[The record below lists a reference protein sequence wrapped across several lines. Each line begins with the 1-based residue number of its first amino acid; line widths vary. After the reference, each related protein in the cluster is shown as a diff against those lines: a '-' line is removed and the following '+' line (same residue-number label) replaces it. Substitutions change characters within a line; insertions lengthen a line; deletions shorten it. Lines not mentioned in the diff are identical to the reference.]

1 MNRQLEYYKV
11 DDIKTLKELISR
23 SSRLYGKN
31 PVFLIKDEKAAD
43 YREVTYGKFQE
54 DINAVGTYLC
64 AKGLKGEKIAIIGEN
79 CYHWF
84 TAYYSVVNGTGVC
97 VPLDKELN
105 KDEVRNLVE
114 RSGAKAV
121 FFTETYKDFFEG
133 TKFDLK
139 VQMDPYQKK
148 EDKREDV
155 LYFQDI
161 LKEGFKLLENGDR
174 TFVDAVVD
182 PDKMNM
188 ILYTSG
194 TTGKAKGVM
203 LSHFNIVSNIL
214 DGSRIVKVRESDR
227 TLSVLP
233 IHHTF
238 ESTMGTGLALYYGAS
253 IAVCEGLKYI
263 AKNMMESKATILV
276 GVPLIFESIYQKI
289 WKQAEKTGKAD
300 ALKKAIAINKKAKKL
315 NIDLKKVLFKS
326 IYSKFGGKLR
336 MVVSGAAPI
345 DPVVA
350 KGFEDLGIRALQGY
364 GLTECSPLVAGTPDF
379 SDTYKA
385 AGSVGPC
392 VYSGELK
399 IINKDEQGVG
409 EITFRGPNVMLGYYE
424 MGKETAEVLKDGWFY
439 TGDLGY
445 LDDKGW
451 LYITGRKKNVIVTKT
466 GKNIYPEEVEHYM
479 NRHKY
484 IQESLVYGVDMED
497 KDTTVGA
504 QVRPDY
510 EVIYEEFGENVD
522 ETQVYDL
529 IKKAISDINGK
540 LPIYKR
546 VRNFSLR
553 KEEFIKTTTKK
564 IIRHKN

>member
-1 MNRQLEYYKV
+1 MKRQIDFHEV
-11 DDIKTLKELISR
+11 ENISSLKELILR
-23 SSRLYGKN
+23 SSKLYKNN
-31 PVFLIKDEKAAD
+31 PVFLVKDEKGGE
-43 YREVTYGKFQE
+43 YREITFGKFQD
-54 DINAVGTYLC
+54 DINALGTYLC
-64 AKGLKGEKIAIIGEN
+64 AKGLRDEKVAIIGEN

-84 TAYYSVVNGTGVC
+84 LTYYGVVNGTGIC

-105 KDEVRNLVE
+105 KNEVQNLIE
-114 RSGAKAV
+114 RAGVKAV

-133 TKFDLK
+133 LEFDLK

-148 EDKREDV
+148 ENKKEDT

-161 LKEGFKLLENGDR
+161 LEEGHKRIKEGDN
-174 TFVDAVVD
+174 TFIETVID
-182 PDKMNM
+182 PHKMNM

-203 LSHFNIVSNIL
+203 LSHYNIVSNIL
-214 DGSRIVKVRESDR
+214 DGSRMVRVKESDR

-238 ESTMGTGLALYYGAS
+238 ESTMGTGLPLYYGAS
-253 IAVCEGLKYI
+253 IAICEGLKYI
-263 AKNMMESKATILV
+263 AKNMLESKATILV
-276 GVPLIFESIYQKI
+276 GVPLIFESIYSKI

-300 ALKKAIAINKKAKKL
+300 ALRKAISINKKTKRLKL
-315 NIDLKKVLFKS
+315 DLKKVLFKS

-336 MVVSGAAPI
+336 MIVSGAAPI
-345 DPVVA
+345 DPIVVR
-350 KGFEDLGIRALQGY
+350 GFEDLGIRALQGY
-364 GLTECSPLVAGTPDF
+364 GLTECSPLVTGTPDF
-379 SDTYKA
+379 TNTYEKP
-385 AGSVGPC
+385 GSVGVC
-392 VYSGELK
+392 NYTGELK
-399 IINKDEQGVG
+399 IINQDDQGVG
-409 EITFRGPNVMLGYYE
+409 EIIFKGPNVMLGYYE
-424 MGKETAEVLKDGWFY
+424 MEQETAEVLKEGWFY

-445 LDDKGW
+445 LDDDGW

-466 GKNIYPEEVEHYM
+466 GKNIYPEEVEHYI
-479 NRHKY
+479 NGHKY
-484 IQESLVYGVDMED
+484 IQESLVYGVDVED

-522 ETQVYDL
+522 ETQIYDL
-529 IKKAISDINGK
+529 IKKAISDINDK

-546 VRNFSLR
+546 VRNFTLR